1 MIIMN
6 ISESD
11 HTKRFEDNII
21 YIYIYIYTLHI
32 DIEDNNIYIYIYTL
46 HIDMII

>member
-21 YIYIYIYTLHI
+21 YIYIYTLHI
-32 DIEDNNIYIYIYTL
+32 DIEDNNIYIYTL

>member
-21 YIYIYIYTLHI
+21 YIYTLHI
-32 DIEDNNIYIYIYTL
+32 DIEDNNIYIYTL